1 MMDGEESPATGS
13 PRFASISSEE
23 GSFLMTNRVRIVSCM
38 SLVVGTLLVAEGLTW
53 AVEKAVMRPLV
64 PRDQI
69 EAARAVTNP
78 LAADEEI
85 IAKGKA
91 LYEGKAFCKVCH
103 GPDGKG
109 LGADIASG
117 SLKGPLPRNFTDKAW
132 QAARTD
138 GELFWILKNGSK
150 GTAMAPFVPLV
161 LTEEEA
167 WQVLRYVRSFGQP

>member
-1 MMDGEESPATGS
+1 
-13 PRFASISSEE
+13 
-23 GSFLMTNRVRIVSCM
+23 MTNRVKITPIVSLM
-38 SLVVGTLLVAEGLTW
+38 VGTILAAEGLTW
-53 AVEKAVMRPLV
+53 AADPAVLRPRV

-69 EAARAVTNP
+69 EASRSMTNP
-78 LAADEEI
+78 VPAGEEM

-91 LYEGKAFCKVCH
+91 LYEGKAFCKACH

-109 LGADIASG
+109 LGGDIAPG
-117 SLKGPLPRNFTDKAW
+117 SLKGPLPRNFTDKKW

-150 GTAMAPFVPLV
+150 GTAMAPFIPLV
-161 LTEEEA
+161 LTEDEA

>member
-1 MMDGEESPATGS
+1 
-13 PRFASISSEE
+13 
-23 GSFLMTNRVRIVSCM
+23 MTNRVGMM
-38 SLVVGTLLVAEGLTW
+38 STAVIMIGALLLVDELAW
-53 AVEKAVMRPLV
+53 ATDKAVLRPRV
-64 PRDQI
+64 PKDQI
-69 EAARAVTNP
+69 EEARAVTNP
-78 LAADEEI
+78 LPADEET
-85 IAKGKA
+85 IAKGKV

-109 LGADIASG
+109 LGADIAPG
-117 SLKGPLPRNFTDKAW
+117 SLKGPLPRNFTDKKW

-167 WQVLRYVRSFGQP
+167 WQVLRYVRSFGRP